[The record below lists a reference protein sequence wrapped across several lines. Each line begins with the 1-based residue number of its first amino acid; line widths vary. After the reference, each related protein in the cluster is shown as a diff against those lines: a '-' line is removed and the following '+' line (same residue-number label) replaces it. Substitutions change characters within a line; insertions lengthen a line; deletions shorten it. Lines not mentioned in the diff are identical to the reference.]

1 MLESAF
7 PASFIDLQNTDHH
20 NFKRRSKKSNHQKNK
35 AEKSS
40 KNDYQTCEEFTEV
53 GIPDFLQN
61 SYLTGQPQ
69 PRITSLRPWQRD
81 LFLRPEWKD
90 EKKSAIVLVPT
101 SGGKTLAADVA
112 IAQQLAEDET
122 SKIIYALPFV
132 SLASEKT
139 TEFRARFPEYH
150 VRPFYQNIGGPDFRR
165 GSIAICTYEKVHS
178 LLNCAIK
185 DNYINQFK
193 LVVIDE
199 IHMIGENQRGAVIE
213 AMIVKL
219 LLLKP
224 HVDIRIIGLTATLN
238 KDDAIRISNWIGGF
252 IYVCAT
258 RPSRIKH
265 YYKNR
270 DGQLFLMEKGVSKP
284 ITKIKSI
291 PEDTKHI
298 LNPIRNSLKQHPSS
312 TILVFVNTRRQT
324 IQVAKFLAEFLHTE
338 SPDLPPLKP
347 PDKRLIS
354 EREFL
359 IQRLSRTETG
369 LDPYLGFCVKQG
381 VAFHHAG
388 MLLEERKMIEDA
400 GRDSVIS
407 VIVAT
412 TTLSAGINIRS
423 VSRVIIYDIYRME
436 QNRTRVLIPTAVY
449 TQMAGR
455 AGRDE
460 SQGGDVFI
468 LSQFDDDREKS
479 DSLKLS
485 QQSIEDME
493 PHLLADGVAD
503 RFFLQCLVSGLI
515 SPIGGTKMFVNTC
528 LQSCIMNDRK
538 KSKMIAEQIKSR
550 LKKDSLIEPTESDQ
564 NETMIKTD
572 LNPILCDSEQNKTII
587 KTDLNSTFCESED
600 SEFKDSIMIE
610 NLSNEEE
617 DFDDETLKPTALGC
631 AIAGSSM
638 SIDEGLELK
647 ESIDKLQ
654 KNLCLK
660 DEVHL
665 LYLCVP
671 PSAISLQSTPNYE
684 NEIWRQLYNEH
695 KEVLKLITSLDSNMF
710 ERHLILTTR
719 NGGKKMNKSSSGQMA
734 IIDRELDRFFY
745 ACLLQKL
752 IAEQSVNEIVNY
764 FGVTRGSVQSLQM
777 QAATFAG
784 QSVRFCET
792 TGCRTLGRALDTFR
806 ERLNFGV
813 KNELL
818 PLMKLPSCNRF
829 TARILVT
836 NRIPSPIELSEL
848 NEEEIALLLAAKR
861 GSETP
866 SEKELELGWKLKE
879 ESRQIARSL
888 MIIDE
893 LENNAFSKYVKRN
906 TGKKV

>member
-1 MLESAF
+1 MLESGF
-7 PASFIDLQNTDHH
+7 PASFIDLQNFDHH
-20 NFKRRSKKSNHQKNK
+20 RSKKKNK
-35 AEKSS
+35 KNCKAQQSIKS
-40 KNDYQTCEEFTEV
+40 KYQTCQEFTEA

-61 SYLTGQPQ
+61 SYLNGRPSPQ
-69 PRITSLRPWQRD
+69 ITSLRPWQRE
-81 LFLRPEWKD
+81 LFSTPEWR
-90 EKKSAIVLVPT
+90 EQKKSAIILVPT

-112 IAQQLAEDET
+112 IAQQLALDDK

-139 TEFRARFPEYH
+139 TEFRARFPEH
-150 VRPFYQNIGGPDFRR
+150 QVRPFYQNIGGPDFRR
-165 GSIAICTYEKVHS
+165 GQIAICTYEKVHS

-219 LLLKP
+219 LLLRP
-224 HVDIRIIGLTATLN
+224 HVEIRIIGLTATLN
-238 KDDAIRISNWIGGF
+238 KNDAIRLSNWIDGF
-252 IYVCAT
+252 IYICAT

-265 YYKNR
+265 YYKGK
-270 DGQLFLMEKGVSKP
+270 DGQLFLMDKGVSKP
-284 ITKIKSI
+284 IIKLKSI

-298 LNPIRNSLKQHPSS
+298 LNPIRNSLKQRPSS
-312 TILVFVNTRRQT
+312 TILVFVNTRKQT
-324 IQVAKFLAEFLHTE
+324 IQVAEFLAKFMFHE
-338 SPDLPPLKP
+338 SPDLPTLKP
-347 PDKRLIS
+347 PDKRLMA

-369 LDPYLGFCVKQG
+369 LDPHLGFCVKQG

-388 MLLEERKMIEDA
+388 MLLEERKIIEDA
-400 GRDSVIS
+400 GRDSIIS

-423 VSRVIIYDIYRME
+423 VSRVIIYDIYRND
-436 QNRTRVLIPTAVY
+436 QNRKRILIPTAVY

-468 LSQFDDDREKS
+468 LSQIGDEKEKN

-493 PHLLADGVAD
+493 PHLLADGIAD
-503 RFFLQCLVSGLI
+503 RFFLQCLVSGLLN
-515 SPIGGTKMFVNTC
+515 PIGGTKMFVSTC
-528 LQSCIMNDRK
+528 LQSCIEKDK
-538 KSKMIAEQIKSR
+538 KKNKIIADEIKSR
-550 LKKDSLIEPTESDQ
+550 LRKDSLIEEIQT
-564 NETMIKTD
+564 K
-572 LNPILCDSEQNKTII
+572 NKNDD
-587 KTDLNSTFCESED
+587 DLNSSFN
-600 SEFKDSIMIE
+600 DSIAIE
-610 NLSNEEE
+610 N
-617 DFDDETLKPTALGC
+617 DDDDDDDLKPTALGC

-647 ESIDKLQ
+647 EAIDKLQ

-695 KEVLKLITSLDSNMF
+695 KEVLKLITSLDSNTF
-710 ERHLILTTR
+710 ERHLILTMR
-719 NGGKKMNKSSSGQMA
+719 NGGKKMNSSASNQMA

-818 PLMKLPSCNRF
+818 PLMKLPSCSRF

-836 NRIPSPIELSEL
+836 NRIPTPIELSEL
-848 NEEEIALLLAAKR
+848 NEEEIAHLIAAKR
-861 GSETP
+861 GSDTP
-866 SEKELELGWKLKE
+866 NDKELELGWKLKE

-893 LENNAFSKYVKRN
+893 LENNAFAKNMKRSN
-906 TGKKV
+906 AKKE

>member
-1 MLESAF
+1 MLESRF
-7 PASFIDLQNTDHH
+7 PASFIDLQTSDHH
-20 NFKRRSKKSNHQKNK
+20 KSKKKSRKILQQNNKGDKSAQKK
-35 AEKSS
+35 YEVS
-40 KNDYQTCEEFTEV
+40 QEFTDL

-61 SYLTGQPQ
+61 SYLTGQPP

-81 LFLRPEWKD
+81 LISRPEWREQKR
-90 EKKSAIVLVPT
+90 SAIILVPT

-112 IAQQLAEDET
+112 IAQQLESDPN

-165 GSIAICTYEKVHS
+165 GHIAICTYEKVHS

-185 DNYINQFK
+185 DNYITQFK
-193 LVVIDE
+193 LVIIDE

-219 LLLKP
+219 LLLRP

-238 KDDAIRISNWIGGF
+238 QQDANRLSNWINGF
-252 IYVCAT
+252 IYICAT

-265 YYKNR
+265 YYKSK
-270 DGQLFLMEKGVSKP
+270 DGQLYLMDKGKLKN
-284 ITKIKSI
+284 IMTIKSI
-291 PEDTKHI
+291 PEDSRHI

-324 IQVAKFLAEFLHTE
+324 IQVAEFIAKFMFAE
-338 SPDLPPLKP
+338 SPDLPPIKQ
-347 PDKRLIS
+347 PDKRMTA

-369 LDPYLGFCVKQG
+369 LDPHLGFCVKQG

-423 VSRVIIYDIYRME
+423 VSRVIIYDIYRVE
-436 QNRTRVLIPTAVY
+436 SNKKRTLIPTTVY

-468 LSQFDDDREKS
+468 LSQFGDEKEKN
-479 DSLKLS
+479 DSLRLS
-485 QQSIEDME
+485 LQCIEDMQ
-493 PHLLADGVAD
+493 PQLLADGVSD

-515 SPIGGTKMFVNTC
+515 SPNGGANLFVKTC
-528 LQSCIMNDRK
+528 LQSCILKDK
-538 KSKMIAEQIKSR
+538 KKNKMIAEQIKDR
-550 LKKDSLIEPTESDQ
+550 LRKDSLIESQINESF
-564 NETMIKTD
+564 N
-572 LNPILCDSEQNKTII
+572 
-587 KTDLNSTFCESED
+587 
-600 SEFKDSIMIE
+600 DSIR
-610 NLSNEEE
+610 NEEE
-617 DFDDETLKPTALGC
+617 EEECNDDDDDDDLLKPTALGC

-647 ESIDKLQ
+647 TAIDKLQ

-671 PSAISLQSTPNYE
+671 PNAIQLQTTPNYE
-684 NEIWRQLYNEH
+684 NEIWRQLYSEH
-695 KEVLKLITSLDSNMF
+695 KEVLKLITSLDSSSF
-710 ERHLILTTR
+710 ERHLILTMR
-719 NGGKKMNKSSSGQMA
+719 NGGKRMNRPSSDKMA

-745 ACLLQKL
+745 ACLLQRL
-752 IAEQSVNEIVNY
+752 IAEQSVNEIVDY

-792 TGCRTLGRALDTFR
+792 TGCRTLGKALDTFR

-836 NRIPSPIELSEL
+836 NRIPTPIELSEL
-848 NEEEIALLLAAKR
+848 NEEEIALILAAKR
-861 GSETP
+861 GSDTP
-866 SEKELELGWKLKE
+866 NDKEKELGWKLKE

-893 LENNAFSKYVKRN
+893 LENNAFAKNMKRKNSKI
-906 TGKKV
+906 